1 MASVSEPTQIVETFS
16 KSLRELA
23 NDKSFQHITNLI
35 NDKSR
40 LEKDNVKLVSTK
52 DGLVNTIADLHHKV
66 TEAETAAKKSR
77 SDLDSRKKEIQ
88 ALAEEHDRMLKEIA
102 TLKKQLQQNET
113 IVSDVQRKSKQ
124 KQDHITQ
131 LQQMLSQES
140 TNFQNA
146 NSAQKKLQTHLEALQ
161 QDFRETKESLDT
173 FTSLTSS
180 VINMPK
186 NDVANILEGI
196 LLSVCQFV
204 LSYVNV
210 ELESGVLAT
219 IPVASTGRSSH
230 SIPLLNS
237 NSKQAKFMRVA
248 ASIYDI
254 ARSFEKHIFQ
264 SSYLLE
270 HNGLCQ
276 ILSDLASDDPDR
288 EAHIRAVLMPVQPKQ
303 DIIDKRIDRCV
314 HDIIRLIDFMILPSS
329 LHDFRIALR
338 TLCTQTCESWTRLQR
353 LQDRIKISFNVDDSD
368 ELNQLST
375 YFQIENRQAR
385 QTDGTSI
392 SSADSTRTAKKGSR
406 MVEFE
411 NFGVI
416 IWPSFI
422 WDEDEIIQNCAV
434 LSSDQ
439 IKRAREEQGIF
450 RDKRL
455 ARRESDNVTAGKRSK
470 KDGNFLSGDSAEQ
483 ANGG

>member
-303 DIIDKRIDRCV
+303 DIIDKRIDR
-314 HDIIRLIDFMILPSS
+314 
-329 LHDFRIALR
+329 
-338 TLCTQTCESWTRLQR
+338 